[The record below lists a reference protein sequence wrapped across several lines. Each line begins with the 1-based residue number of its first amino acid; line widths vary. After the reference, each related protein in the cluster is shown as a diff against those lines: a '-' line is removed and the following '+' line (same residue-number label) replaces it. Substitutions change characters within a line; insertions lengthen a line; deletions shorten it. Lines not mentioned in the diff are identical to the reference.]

1 MTQGPQDVWGWGYL
15 CSRLGSHFGEG
26 QLSAKG
32 ADLALTAAPL
42 AAGIGQAHHHIPALA
57 VSFAKGFQDFLGN
70 ERASWPVEPFLL
82 DIFGCKA

>member
-15 CSRLGSHFGEG
+15 CSRLGSHSGEG

-70 ERASWPVEPFLL
+70 EWASWPVEPFLL